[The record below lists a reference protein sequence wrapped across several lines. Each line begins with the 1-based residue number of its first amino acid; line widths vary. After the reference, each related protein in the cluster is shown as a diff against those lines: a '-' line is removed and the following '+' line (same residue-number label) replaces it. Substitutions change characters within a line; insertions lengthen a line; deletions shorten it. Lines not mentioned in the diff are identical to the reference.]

1 MKNQFDLSHNII
13 EFLLFALDNPPEAG
27 MDMDALFENY
37 HSSELEIILRTRDV
51 HTAFQLKKLMDS
63 MPGGCFIYYADG
75 DEEIVYANESILRI
89 FGCKNMAEFREL
101 TGNSFRGLVHPDD
114 LDEVERSIKEQIAH
128 SRYDLDHVEYRI
140 IRKDGQVR
148 WLDDYGHFVHSET
161 SGDIF
166 YVFAGDVTEK
176 KEREAAE
183 KRAFLAETGKREL
196 QLKEQIREYSQEL
209 KLINQEHLRRLEV
222 IAGLSIDYESIFYV
236 DLDTNKIKAYRV
248 STRFEKQF
256 MEDEVLDFAGFDA
269 AYIRNW
275 VYPEDRDILCGV
287 SEPDYIR
294 ERLSNDK
301 SFHLNYRV
309 FENGRTKY
317 IQLRIVNVG
326 PKDRISQIV
335 LGYRNIDD
343 EIIQEMKQSK
353 MLKEALRAANS
364 ANNAK
369 NLFLSNMS
377 HDIRTPM
384 NGIVGFAALA
394 RKHIE
399 ERARVENYLD
409 QIQASSDQLMQLLN
423 DVLEIARLES
433 GKIHMEENDCS
444 LMDITHQVQMDMLP
458 RATASGHTISLD
470 ISNLTH
476 DNVIADRDRIKQIL
490 AYLVDNAI
498 KYTPKGGRISLVVS
512 ERHECRH
519 GSACYQFV
527 VEDNGMGISE
537 DFLDHLFEPF
547 EREKNT
553 TLSGIHGTGLGL
565 TVAKYLVELMGGKI
579 DVSSKPGKGSRFS
592 VTIPFRIQKQKV
604 IFQTGVD
611 SGDGGER
618 KSERT
623 KRILIVDDN
632 EINLEIE
639 NEVLKDAGFLV
650 ETASDG
656 SEAVKMVNQS
666 QPGYYDLILM
676 DIQMPVMDGYNAT
689 RAIRSIENSAL
700 SGIPIIAVSA
710 NAFEEDR
717 RKAMESGM
725 DEHLAKPLD
734 TTRLF
739 QLLNKFLR
747 IK

>member
-1 MKNQFDLSHNII
+1 MRLKNQFDLSHNII

-75 DEEIVYANESILRI
+75 DEEIVYANEAILRI
-89 FGCKNMAEFREL
+89 FGCKSMAEFREL

-114 LDEVERSIKEQIAH
+114 LDEVERSIKEQIKH

-140 IRKDGQVR
+140 VRKDGQIR
-148 WLDDYGHFVHSET
+148 WIDDYGHFVHSET

-183 KRAFLAETGKREL
+183 KKAFLAESDTREL
-196 QLKEQIREYSQEL
+196 QLKKQIKEYSQEI
-209 KLINQEHLRRLEV
+209 KLINQEQLRRLEV

-256 MEDEVLDFAGFDA
+256 LADEVQDFAGFDA

-275 VYPEDRDILCGV
+275 VYPEDRDILYGV
-287 SEPDYIR
+287 TEPEYIR
-294 ERLSNDK
+294 KRLSDEK

-309 FENGRTKY
+309 FENGKTKY
-317 IQLRIVNVG
+317 IQLRYVNVG
-326 PKDRISQIV
+326 SEDQISQVV

-394 RKHIE
+394 RKHIDE
-399 ERARVENYLD
+399 KERVANYLD
-409 QIQASSDQLMQLLN
+409 QIQASSDQLLQLLN

-433 GKIHMEENDCS
+433 GKIHLEEKTCS
-444 LMDITHQVQMDMLP
+444 LMDITHQVQMQMLP
-458 RATASGHTISLD
+458 RATANGHTISLD

-476 DNVIADRDRIKQIL
+476 DNVIADRERIRQIL
-490 AYLVDNAI
+490 TYLVDNAI

-512 ERHECRH
+512 ERHECRQ
-519 GSACYQFV
+519 GSACFRFV
-527 VEDNGMGISE
+527 VEDNGVGISE
-537 DFLDHLFEPF
+537 EFLGHMFEPF
-547 EREKNT
+547 EREKFT
-553 TLSGIHGTGLGL
+553 
-565 TVAKYLVELMGGKI
+565 EP
-579 DVSSKPGKGSRFS
+579 D
-592 VTIPFRIQKQKV
+592 
-604 IFQTGVD
+604 
-611 SGDGGER
+611 
-618 KSERT
+618 
-623 KRILIVDDN
+623 
-632 EINLEIE
+632 
-639 NEVLKDAGFLV
+639 
-650 ETASDG
+650 
-656 SEAVKMVNQS
+656 
-666 QPGYYDLILM
+666 
-676 DIQMPVMDGYNAT
+676 
-689 RAIRSIENSAL
+689 
-700 SGIPIIAVSA
+700 
-710 NAFEEDR
+710 
-717 RKAMESGM
+717 
-725 DEHLAKPLD
+725 
-734 TTRLF
+734 
-739 QLLNKFLR
+739 
-747 IK
+747 

>member
-75 DEEIVYANESILRI
+75 DEEIVYANEAILRI
-89 FGCKNMAEFREL
+89 FGCKSMAEFREL

-114 LDEVERSIKEQIAH
+114 LDEVERSIKEQIKH

-140 IRKDGQVR
+140 VRKDGQIR
-148 WLDDYGHFVHSET
+148 WIDDYGHFVHSET

-183 KRAFLAETGKREL
+183 KKAFLAESDKREL
-196 QLKEQIREYSQEL
+196 QLKKQIKEYSQEI
-209 KLINQEHLRRLEV
+209 KLINQEQLRRLEV

-256 MEDEVLDFAGFDA
+256 LADEVQDFAGFDA

-275 VYPEDRDILCGV
+275 VYPEDRDILYGV
-287 SEPDYIR
+287 TEPEYIR
-294 ERLSNDK
+294 KRLSDEK

-309 FENGRTKY
+309 FENGKTKY
-317 IQLRIVNVG
+317 IQLRYVNVG
-326 PKDRISQIV
+326 SEDQISQVV

-394 RKHIE
+394 RKHIDE
-399 ERARVENYLD
+399 KERVANYLD
-409 QIQASSDQLMQLLN
+409 QIQASSDQLLQLLN

-433 GKIHMEENDCS
+433 GKIHLEEKTCS
-444 LMDITHQVQMDMLP
+444 LMDITHQVQMQMLP
-458 RATASGHTISLD
+458 RATANGHTISLD

-476 DNVIADRDRIKQIL
+476 DNVIADRERIRQIL
-490 AYLVDNAI
+490 TYLVDNAI

-512 ERHECRH
+512 ERHECRQ
-519 GSACYQFV
+519 GSACFRFV
-527 VEDNGMGISE
+527 VEDNGVGISE
-537 DFLDHLFEPF
+537 EFLGHMFEPF

-565 TVAKYLVELMGGKI
+565 TVAKYLVDIMGGKI
-579 DVSSKPGKGSRFS
+579 EVSSASGKGSRFS
-592 VTIPFRIQKQKV
+592 VTIPFRIQKQPE
-604 IFQTGVD
+604 IFQT
-611 SGDGGER
+611 SAGDGNDAER
-618 KSERT
+618 ENSGT

-650 ETASDG
+650 ETAFDG
-656 SEAVKMVNQS
+656 SEAVELVKKSM
-666 QPGYYDLILM
+666 PGYYDLILM

-689 RAIRSIENSAL
+689 RAIRSIENPAI

-734 TTRLF
+734 NTRLF
-739 QLLNKFLR
+739 QLLNNFLR